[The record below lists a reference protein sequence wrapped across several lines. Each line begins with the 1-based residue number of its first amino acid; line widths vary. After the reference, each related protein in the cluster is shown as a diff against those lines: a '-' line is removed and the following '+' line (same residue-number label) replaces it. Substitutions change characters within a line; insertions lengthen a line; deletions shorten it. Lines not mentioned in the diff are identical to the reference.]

1 MPHPRLTRRAFLGA
15 AGVAGLT
22 ACSSGL
28 KSSGP
33 AASSSG
39 GSGVIKIGFVSPQ
52 TGALSVFGQ
61 PNSYVLSK
69 VRTALAGGLTIGGK
83 KYSVEIIAKDS
94 QSSATGAATAASQ
107 LIQQN
112 SVNFLIATST
122 PDTTNPV
129 SEQAEA
135 SGVPCLNTICPWEQ
149 WYYSSSGSPNTR
161 KYSFMYFLGTQ
172 EEVKLFGALWKTAS
186 TDKVLGGLWPNDVDG
201 AGFQKYVAAEAPRL
215 GLKVVPSGTYADGTQ
230 DFASI
235 ISKFKSANVQILH
248 AAPIPP
254 DMITFWKQAHQNGF
268 KPKIASISKALLF
281 PSAAQAL
288 GSLVD
293 NVMSPVW
300 WTPSFPYKSSLDG
313 MTASEFGSG
322 YGAQWTQPMGF
333 NYAVFEIAAAALKA
347 SGDPA
352 DAQAVVSALGKL
364 KGTAITGSYDFSTGP
379 VPNVS
384 QVPELLGQ
392 WRPGSSGYELV
403 VVNNSLLPDVP
414 VQGSFELL

>member
-1 MPHPRLTRRAFLGA
+1 MTRRAFLGA
-15 AGVAGLT
+15 AGVAGLS
-22 ACSSGL
+22 ACSSSL
-28 KSSGP
+28 KPSGP

-52 TGALSVFGQ
+52 TGPVSIFGQ
-61 PNSYVLSK
+61 PNTYVLSK
-69 VRTALAGGLTIGGK
+69 VRSALAKGLTIGGK

-94 QSSATGAATAASQ
+94 QSSSSGAATAASQ
-107 LIQQN
+107 LIQQD

-129 SEQAEA
+129 TEQAEA

-149 WYYSSSGSPNTR
+149 WYYSSSGSPNTL
-161 KYSFMYFLGTQ
+161 KYSFMYFLGSQ
-172 EEVKLFGALWKTAS
+172 EELKLFGTYWKSES

-201 AGFQKYVAAEAPRL
+201 ETFQKYAEILAPGM
-215 GLKVVPSGTYADGTQ
+215 GLKVIPSGAYADGTQ

-235 ISKFKSANVQILH
+235 IAKFKADNVQILH
-248 AAPIPP
+248 ASPIPP

-300 WTPSFPYKSSLDG
+300 WTPQFPYSSSLDG
-313 MTASEFGSG
+313 MTAADFGAG
-322 YGAQWTQPMGF
+322 YSPGWTQPMGF
-333 NYAVFEIAAAALKA
+333 NYAVFEIAVAALKA
-347 SGDPA
+347 SSDPT
-352 DAQAVVSALGKL
+352 DANAVVSAMSTL
-364 KGTAITGSYDFSTGP
+364 KGSTITGDYDFATGP
-379 VPNVS
+379 VPHVS
-384 QVPELLGQ
+384 QVPELLAQ
-392 WRPGSSGYELV
+392 WRPSSSGSYDLV
-403 VVNNSLLPDVP
+403 IINNSLLPAVP
-414 VQGSFELL
+414 VQGSLELL